1 MTDEEDYGSI
11 LDEEEI
17 EVEVQKPVGVV
28 VSVRFSGD
36 EMLALRGAVRE
47 SGGMMTSFIRDA
59 VLARVARHQPYRREP
74 QLAEQRGTGGGQ
86 GREVRGDHRRA
97 PQLAEQ
103 RGTGGGATFY
113 LVLRGSV
120 SARKA
125 GGGQYQT
132 AQISAA
138 RVTGLPAVLRGGQP
152 PI

>member
-47 SGGMMTSFIRDA
+47 SGGMMTSFIREA
-59 VLARVARHQPYRREP
+59 VLARVAKRQPYRRGR
-74 QLAEQRGTGGGQ
+74 QLAEQRGTGG
-86 GREVRGDHRRA
+86 EAV
-97 PQLAEQ
+97 
-103 RGTGGGATFY
+103 FY
-113 LVLRGSV
+113 LALGGDAP
-120 SARKA
+120 ARRA

-132 AQISAA
+132 AQISTA

>member
-59 VLARVARHQPYRREP
+59 VLARVARRQPYRRGRQP
-74 QLAEQRGTGGGQ
+74 TQQRDRT
-86 GREVRGDHRRA
+86 VTHHTHHA
-97 PQLAEQ
+97 
-103 RGTGGGATFY
+103 
-113 LVLRGSV
+113 LRVVSV
-120 SARKA
+120 SARRA

-132 AQISAA
+132 AQISTA

>member
-11 LDEEEI
+11 LDEEET

-59 VLARVARHQPYRREP
+59 VLARVAKRQPYRREP
-74 QLAEQRGTGGGQ
+74 QLAEQRGTGGGAALYFFLQ
-86 GREVRGDHRRA
+86 DGT
-97 PQLAEQ
+97 LA
-103 RGTGGGATFY
+103 RMAA
-113 LVLRGSV
+113 V
-120 SARKA
+120 
-125 GGGQYQT
+125 GQYQT
-132 AQISAA
+132 AQISTA